1 MAGSLRRQTA
11 GKVRP
16 LILVT
21 IGAAALG
28 AWMLLTKASGP
39 STAEPAEVAGHSRA
53 PQDVF
58 SPAAAQWTTLS
69 VEPVSTR
76 VFRDEHVTEG
86 KIAVDED
93 RSTLVFS

>member
-1 MAGSLRRQTA
+1 MA

-28 AWMLLTKASGP
+28 AWIFLTKASGRP
-39 STAEPAEVAGHSRA
+39 TAEPAEVAAHSRA
-53 PQDVF
+53 SQDVF
-58 SPAAAQWTTLS
+58 SPAAAQWTTLGI
-69 VEPVSTR
+69 EPVSTR

-93 RSTLVFS
+93 RSTLVFSPIPGA